1 MFKQT
6 VIILILAWTV
16 AFTGCS
22 SVNVDNT
29 WPQPST
35 LGENIPAYTPPVE
48 VDLIKS
54 LPVEKDGP
62 IGELTLQQAL
72 ELALNNSPHLAAT
85 AWAVRSAEARA
96 FQAGL
101 PPNPK
106 FQAEIEEFGGSD
118 ELRSFDA
125 AEYTLILGQSIE
137 LGGKRKKRAHVAALE
152 RNLAGWDYESR
163 RLDLLRDVRQAFT
176 DVLAAQEGLSLTEDL
191 FILAEELLQTV
202 EKRVEAGAASS
213 VEKMK
218 AEIELFSLRIEL
230 EQQKRNLGAARKR
243 LAALWGSTSTPFT
256 LAVGDMELLS
266 SVPSEKKLVDHIA
279 SNPDIAR
286 SLVEL
291 EQREAALKLEQA
303 SRMPDVTLIGG
314 LKWLN
319 GIDDQAFVAGVDV
332 PLPLYDRNQGGIR
345 EAQYE
350 VAKARE
356 MSRATKLT
364 LESSLVS
371 AHQQLLNAYR
381 GALTL
386 KNELLPR
393 ARESFEKTN
402 EGYQQGRFR
411 YLDVLDAQRTLFEA
425 KGQYIETLANYH
437 KAVALIESLLGTP
450 LGLILNKEEM

>member
-1 MFKQT
+1 MFQLT
-6 VIILILAWTV
+6 VILLILAWTV
-16 AFTGCS
+16 TFTGCS
-22 SVNVDNT
+22 SVNVDST
-29 WPQPST
+29 WPQPSA
-35 LGENIPAYTPPVE
+35 LSENIPTYIPPVD
-48 VDLIKS
+48 VDLLKSHPLIKD
-54 LPVEKDGP
+54 EP
-62 IGELTLQQAL
+62 IGELTLHEAL
-72 ELALNNSPHLAAT
+72 TLALNFSPNLAAA

-101 PPNPK
+101 PPNPEFK
-106 FQAEIEEFGGSD
+106 AEVEEFGGSD

-125 AEYTLILGQSIE
+125 AEYTLKLGQSIE

-163 RLDLLRDVRQAFT
+163 RLDLLREVRQAFT
-176 DVLAAQEGLSLTEDL
+176 DVLARQEGLSLREDL
-191 FILAEELLQTV
+191 VILAEELLQTV

-218 AEIELFSLRIEL
+218 AEIELSSLRIEL
-230 EQQKRNLGAARKR
+230 EQQKRNLGADRNR
-243 LAALWGSTSTPFT
+243 LATLWGSTSAPFT
-256 LAVGDMELLS
+256 SAVGDMEQLS
-266 SVPSEKKLVDHIA
+266 PVPSQKVLVDHIT
-279 SNPDIAR
+279 SNPNITR

-291 EQREAALKLEQA
+291 DQREAALKLEQA
-303 SRMPDVTLIGG
+303 ARIPDVTLSGG
-314 LKWLN
+314 LKWLDE
-319 GIDDQAFVAGVDV
+319 IDDQAFVAGVDV

-356 MSRATKLT
+356 MSRATKLA

-381 GALTL
+381 EALTL
-386 KNELLPR
+386 RNELLPR

-402 EGYQQGRFR
+402 EGYQQGRFG

-425 KGQYIETLANYH
+425 KGQYIEALANYH
-437 KAVALIESLLGTP
+437 KVVAQIESLIGRP
-450 LGLILNKEEM
+450 LELILNKEEM